1 MTRLESRN
9 WDSAF
14 FGYPVASVELAVRS
28 AASDIGGVLEEAR
41 RRGIRLL
48 YAFLPPGGEA
58 LRDAFRR
65 EGMRFVGQKVDFA
78 KTIVPSGVDAAAD
91 PEIVPCRT
99 FNAALER
106 LAIQSGEYSRF
117 RCDDGFRN
125 REFERLY
132 REWLAVSLEGRDGQC
147 VFAVG
152 EETRPRGMITLEP
165 GAAVRIGLFAVDS
178 ACRRQGIG
186 RRLMVRA
193 EQYCVQ
199 QRAAEL
205 RVATQAENRQACLF
219 YESQGFAIASAVDVF
234 HAWLPD
240 KPTENTQER
249 KTRP

>member
-1 MTRLESRN
+1 MTHLVSRD

-14 FGYPVASVELAVRS
+14 FGYPVASAELAERS
-28 AASDIGGVLEEAR
+28 AAAEIGGVLAEAR

-48 YAFLPPGGEA
+48 YVFAPPGGEA
-58 LRDAFRR
+58 LRAALRR
-65 EGMRFVGQKVDFA
+65 DGMRYVGQKVDFA
-78 KTIVPSGVDAAAD
+78 KPIVPANVDSASD
-91 PEIVPCRT
+91 PDLVPCRT

-117 RCDDGFRN
+117 RCDEGFRN

-132 REWLAVSLEGRDGQC
+132 REWLAVSLAGRDGQC
-147 VFAVG
+147 VFAAG

-178 ACRRQGIG
+178 ACRRQGVG

-199 QRAAEL
+199 RRAAEL

-219 YESQGFAIASAVDVF
+219 YESQGFAIAGAVDVF
-234 HAWLPD
+234 HAWLPE

-249 KTRP
+249 RTRP